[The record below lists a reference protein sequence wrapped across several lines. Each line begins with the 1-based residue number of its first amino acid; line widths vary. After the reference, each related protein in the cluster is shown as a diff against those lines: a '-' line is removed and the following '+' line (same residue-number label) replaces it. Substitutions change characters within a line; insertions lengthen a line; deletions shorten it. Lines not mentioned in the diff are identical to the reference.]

1 MPVDIHVTVEAGD
14 WPDQAALEA
23 LAARAVA
30 AATDEIGAGIIP
42 PDAELG
48 ISFTDDAH
56 MRRLNAEW
64 RSKDTPTNVLSFPSL
79 PVRRGAILP
88 ALLGDIVLAAETVS
102 AEAAEEAKPLDH
114 HIAHLLVHGFL
125 HLAGYDHESDE
136 DAENMEAAERR
147 ALATLAIPDPY
158 A

>member
-1 MPVDIHVTVEAGD
+1 MVEAGD
-14 WPDQAALEA
+14 WPDEAALDA
-23 LAARAVA
+23 LAGRAVA
-30 AATDEIGAGIIP
+30 AAVDEIGSGIIP

-48 ISFTDDAH
+48 ITFTDNAH
-56 MRRLNAEW
+56 MRRLNAAW
-64 RSKDTPTNVLSFPSL
+64 RGKDRPTNVLSFPSS
-79 PVRRGAILP
+79 PVARGAILP
-88 ALLGDIVLAAETVS
+88 PLLGDIVLGAETIA

-125 HLAGYDHESDE
+125 HLAGYDHQTDQ

-147 ALATLAIPDPY
+147 ALAALAIPDPY